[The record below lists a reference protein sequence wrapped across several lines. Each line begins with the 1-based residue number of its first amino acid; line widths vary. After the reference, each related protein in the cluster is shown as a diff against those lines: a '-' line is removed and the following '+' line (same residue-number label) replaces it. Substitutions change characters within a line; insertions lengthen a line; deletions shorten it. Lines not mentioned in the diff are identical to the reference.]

1 MQTLLIILI
10 VLILIGMVPARRRCG
25 NISLGGLL
33 LVLLLFAILFN
44 WI

>member
-10 VLILIGMVPARRRCG
+10 VLILLGIIPAHRRYG